1 MALGGR
7 PPYGYRLVDA
17 GPHPNVQHARWG
29 RRLHRLDP
37 DPETASHVRWIFVQR
52 LAGASMAG
60 IARELNQRGV
70 PSLTAHDPSR
80 NPHRSRTV
88 RTVAA
93 ILANPRYTGRQVW
106 NRQRTD
112 HHESVPGDKY
122 TSTGKTRTWNPKSDW
137 VVSQR
142 QVHPALVSEADFR
155 AAQQISAA
163 AIPHDDQLRVYALTG
178 LLICQLCGRRLQPH
192 WVHGHP
198 GYRCRHGRTSAQQP
212 DGHPRWIYWP
222 ERRIHTE
229 ILAQLAG
236 ADQMPADASIQDQA
250 SYLRNRDAV
259 IVCSASTVTVDR
271 LGDAEP
277 ATAVVPASTPATTD
291 TPAMSAPD
299 RSAARAA
306 SAPTSPPRAAAGRLR
321 RFVTGMIE
329 RWIPR
334 TPPPPSRKRE

>member
-1 MALGGR
+1 MCAQARVQGRHLGGR

-37 DPETASHVRWIFVQR
+37 DPETASHVRWIFARR
-52 LAGASMAG
+52 LAGTSTAG

-70 PSLTAHDPSR
+70 PSPAAHDPGR
-80 NPHRSRTV
+80 NPNRSRTVWTV

-112 HHESVPGDKY
+112 HHEAVPGDEH
-122 TSTGKTRTWNPKSDW
+122 TSTGKTRAWNPRADW
-137 VVSQR
+137 VISR
-142 QVHPALVSEADFR
+142 RPAHPALVSEADFR

-163 AIPHDDQLRVYALTG
+163 ATPHDDQPQVYALTG

-198 GYRCRHGRTSAQQP
+198 GYRCRHGYTSAQQP
-212 DGHPRWIYWP
+212 DEHPRWIYWP

-229 ILAQLAG
+229 ILAQLTG
-236 ADQMPADASIQDQA
+236 ADQMPADASIQHLA
-250 SYLRNRDAV
+250 YYLRNREAV
-259 IVCSASTVTVDR
+259 IICSATTATIDEPR
-271 LGDAEP
+271 DAEP
-277 ATAVVPASTPATTD
+277 ATNPEPGLTPAPVPNLSA
-291 TPAMSAPD
+291 TPAVT
-299 RSAARAA
+299 
-306 SAPTSPPRAAAGRLR
+306 APTSPPRPAPAVRGRGHR
-321 RFVTGMIE
+321 SRDTANPTATITVT
-329 RWIPR
+329 
-334 TPPPPSRKRE
+334 